1 MLVEH
6 DVDAAAFA
14 WVEFHLPGVF
24 PFPERVMVLLKYG
37 LVVLVF
43 DSSVQ
48 KAVVCKE
55 SSTGVLDCIG
65 YVIDICQEKKRYS

>member
-1 MLVEH
+1 MWMLL
-6 DVDAAAFA
+6 
-14 WVEFHLPGVF
+14 HLLGLNSICQVGSHS
-24 PFPERVMVLLKYG
+24 PERVMVLLKYG

-48 KAVVCKE
+48 KAAVCKE

-65 YVIDICQEKKRYS
+65 

>member
-1 MLVEH
+1 MFAHGGGSRCLNVFVLVEH
-6 DVDAAAFA
+6 VDAAAFA
-14 WVEFHLPGVF
+14 WVEFHLLGALF
-24 PFPERVMVLLKYG
+24 PRESHGPLG

-65 YVIDICQEKKRYS
+65 